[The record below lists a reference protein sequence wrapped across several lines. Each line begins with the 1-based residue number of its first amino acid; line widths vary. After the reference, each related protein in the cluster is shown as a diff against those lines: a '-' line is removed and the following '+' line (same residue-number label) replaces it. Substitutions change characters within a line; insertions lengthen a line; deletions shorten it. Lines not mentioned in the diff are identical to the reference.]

1 MSLSATAGPLGPAKT
16 RPVSP
21 PRATGPTVP
30 GAPGCPPYRGRQ
42 GSWLVLVVPLG
53 EMRIARVLGLVQQL
67 IDAPQVRRR
76 RRGLA
81 DRLGFDADLAPL
93 REIDWSRRAKDAVL
107 IDGMD
112 RSHGQAPTRSQRP
125 ALRLVLLTVLGADP
139 RPRAGASRPA
149 QMHAYRRRCADC
161 AYYWEQRVCGRINQ
175 ALIAGS
181 RRSSPGV
188 GATRLGSRSQEER
201 VGSCPIARP

>member
-1 MSLSATAGPLGPAKT
+1 MSLSVAAGPLGPAKT

-30 GAPGCPPYRGRQ
+30 GAPGCPPYLGRQ
-42 GSWLVLVVPLG
+42 GSWLVFVVPLG
-53 EMRIARVLGLVQQL
+53 EVRIARVLGLVQQL

-81 DRLGFDADLAPL
+81 DRLGFDADFAPL
-93 REIDWSRRAKDAVL
+93 REIDWSSRAKDAVL

-125 ALRLVLLTVLGADP
+125 ASRLVLLTVLGAGP

-161 AYYWEQRVCGRINQ
+161 ASYTKSGKF
-175 ALIAGS
+175 A
-181 RRSSPGV
+181 RSCSTDCV
-188 GATRLGSRSQEER
+188 DW
-201 VGSCPIARP
+201 AR

>member
-1 MSLSATAGPLGPAKT
+1 MSRAPSGLDWDRKTGFMAGVRRAARRGEDRPCPRIGSAAHRCT
-16 RPVSP
+16 
-21 PRATGPTVP
+21 
-30 GAPGCPPYRGRQ
+30 
-42 GSWLVLVVPLG
+42 
-53 EMRIARVLGLVQQL
+53 
-67 IDAPQVRRR
+67 QVRRR

-112 RSHGQAPTRSQRP
+112 RSHGQAPTRSQRS
-125 ALRLVLLTVLGADP
+125 ASRLVLLTVLGADP

-161 AYYWEQRVCGRINQ
+161 ASYWEQQVCGRMNQ
-175 ALIAGS
+175 ALIASS
-181 RRSSPGV
+181 RRSAPGV